1 MAGEM
6 TEESTLEAAVAL
18 RVGLPPYSLMDA
30 EKELPLQAADVGP
43 YCLVRN
49 STVAKW
55 RRDVSKPVTL
65 SQARADI
72 GQRYHGLVPLA
83 HRFLVRHGYIN
94 FGLAKGPLLTSRGC
108 EAAARRSV
116 LVVGAG
122 FAGISAARKLQESG
136 FRVLVVEARGR
147 PGGRVYSK
155 VLSHGRSRATV
166 DMGGSVITG
175 IDGNPLA
182 VVARQLQLPLH
193 DIDGTSTALYGV
205 GGDIV
210 GDQADRATE
219 VRFNSIL
226 DDAAEYVSALDPEA
240 ADEISLGSAAEE
252 LWELD
257 LREDAAAA
265 RRRAKLARALS
276 QALAGAARPGPGS
289 GLEGAAPAP
298 SLHVDGDGEEA
309 GDGESGVARGLFDWH
324 LANLEYAN
332 AARVGNLSLRHWDQ
346 DDMWEMPGQH
356 SFLPGGNG
364 QLVEALAKGL
374 NILYRHE
381 VTAIEIAHM
390 GASLTARNLVE
401 DQNGAGGC
409 GVGGQNEGRGE
420 GEGTV
425 REGEE
430 ASHRPGGEEVT
441 FRADAVLVTVPLGVL
456 KYDSIEFRPPLPE
469 RHLSAVRRMGFGVLN
484 KCIMVFP
491 YSFWDSTE
499 NSEDSFGS
507 VRTEH
512 RDGRGNMF
520 LFYGYHFISGGATLI
535 GLVAGSAAEEA
546 EGLQPG
552 EQAATML
559 AVVREV
565 FEKGDVTVPSPLHV
579 TCTRWRADPFARGSY
594 SSVSR
599 GAAGLDYDILA
610 ENVGGRLF
618 FAGEHTWRQH
628 PATMHGAFLSGIRE
642 AANICQHLCGREDGL
657 KTRGGPAG
665 QKEARVK
672 VKTPQDCERKL
683 AVAAALSN
691 LLERPTLE
699 FGCFTAVP
707 LKDSTCLL
715 RIDVPALPG
724 GKAALFEDPGLE
736 VYLTVKAGLVEAL
749 AMIEGGDAERIELL
763 MLETDLLVGRDV
775 LADCGPALESHPAFP
790 VGAQP
795 AHQYKKSEHS

>member
-1 MAGEM
+1 MDGEM
-6 TEESTLEAAVAL
+6 TEESALEAAMAL
-18 RVGLPPYSLMDA
+18 RVGLPPYGLMDA
-30 EKELPLQAADVGP
+30 EKELPLEAADVGP

-49 STVAKW
+49 STLTKW

-72 GQRYHGLVPLA
+72 VQRYHGLVPLA

-94 FGLAKGPLLTSRGC
+94 FGLAKGPLLTPRGC

-136 FRVLVVEARGR
+136 FRVLVVEGRGR

-155 VLSHGRSRATV
+155 VLAHGRSRATV

-193 DIDGTSTALYGV
+193 DINGTSTALYGA
-205 GGDIV
+205 GGAIV
-210 GDQADRATE
+210 GEQADRATE

-226 DDAAEYVSALDPEA
+226 DDAAEYVSTLDPEA

-257 LREDAAAA
+257 LREDAVAA
-265 RRRAKLARALS
+265 RGRAELALTLR
-276 QALAGAARPGPGS
+276 QALAGSARPGPGSGS

-298 SLHVDGDGEEA
+298 SLHVDSDGGEA
-309 GDGESGVARGLFDWH
+309 NNGESGVARGLFDWH

-381 VTAIEIAHM
+381 VTAVEIAQT
-390 GASLTARNLVE
+390 GASVTARSLVE
-401 DQNGAGGC
+401 DQNEAGGG
-409 GVGGQNEGRGE
+409 GVGGQDEGGE
-420 GEGTV
+420 VERKGTAPV
-425 REGEE
+425 WEGEE

-456 KYDSIEFRPPLPE
+456 KQGSIEFRPPLPE
-469 RHLSAVRRMGFGVLN
+469 RHLSAVQRMGFGVLN

-579 TCTRWRADPFARGSY
+579 ICTRWRADPFARGSY

-642 AANICQHLCGREDGL
+642 AANICQYLCGREDGL
-657 KTRGGPAG
+657 KTRSGRPQSAA
-665 QKEARVK
+665 QKNTVRVK
-672 VKTPQDCERKL
+672 VETPPDCEMKL
-683 AVAAALSN
+683 TVAAALSN
-691 LLERPTLE
+691 LFERPTIE
-699 FGCFTAVP
+699 FGCFTAVS

-724 GKAALFEDPGLE
+724 GKAALFEDPELE
-736 VYLTVKAGLVEAL
+736 VYLTVKADLVEAL

-763 MLETDLLVGRDV
+763 MQETDLLVGRDV
-775 LADCGPALESHPAFP
+775 LVDCGPALQTHPAIAKLFT
-790 VGAQP
+790 
-795 AHQYKKSEHS
+795 